1 MKRSG
6 FPTFGERLKIKMAVL
21 SLTQSKKCMLSVFII
36 QFFRKI
42 SLDVDY
48 TTPEL
53 NLPEYNISSIEDE
66 IPEGMDD
73 RIVTIETLYA
83 DHGIELIVNR
93 AHCSKVTLPWSSN
106 LINIMMCQACLVKAC
121 YNCPF

>member
-1 MKRSG
+1 MTKTIEIHAYEYDKRQPP
-6 FPTFGERLKIKMAVL
+6 FTFCV
-21 SLTQSKKCMLSVFII
+21 II

-53 NLPEYNISSIEDE
+53 CLPEYNISSIEDE

-73 RIVTIETLYA
+73 RIVTIETIYA
-83 DHGIELIVNR
+83 DHGIELVVNK
-93 AHCSKVTLPWSSN
+93 AHCSKVT
-106 LINIMMCQACLVKAC
+106 
-121 YNCPF
+121 